1 MKESSAT
8 LMQIVV
14 EFFLKESSNASVER
28 AGRVTAEIVLV
39 RRFDLFS
46 HR

>member
-1 MKESSAT
+1 MVLVKESSAT

-14 EFFLKESSNASVER
+14 EFYPKESNNASVER

-39 RRFDLFS
+39 R
-46 HR
+46 

>member
-14 EFFLKESSNASVER
+14 EFYLKESNNASVER

-39 RRFDLFS
+39 R
-46 HR
+46 

>member
-14 EFFLKESSNASVER
+14 EFYLRESSNASVER
-28 AGRVTAEIVLV
+28 AGKVTAEIVPV
-39 RRFDLFS
+39 R
-46 HR
+46 